1 MFLHRFSVYT
11 VYNAHMKGRRSVQLS
26 GIVRSILARFI
37 VEIPPD
43 LAMGVS
49 ITEVK
54 LSPDLQYADAYVSA
68 IEGVTAA
75 IEYLRDRKGE
85 MRKAIAT
92 EVNAHSVPTL
102 RFIADDRGE
111 KADKLD
117 RLIES
122 L

>member
-1 MFLHRFSVYT
+1 MSSVFNTPLTQNLY
-11 VYNAHMKGRRSVQLS
+11 
-26 GIVRSILARFI
+26 
-37 VEIPPD
+37 
-43 LAMGVS
+43 
-49 ITEVK
+49 
-54 LSPDLQYADAYVSA
+54 
-68 IEGVTAA
+68 AA